1 MRTLSASSPAT
12 RTSSEDGAEGTP
24 VEAEMEV
31 VLQPK
36 ELQATI
42 SIVMA

>member
-1 MRTLSASSPAT
+1 MRRLSSSSPAT
-12 RTSSEDGAEGTP
+12 RTSSEDGAEGGP
-24 VEAEMEV
+24 VESEMES